1 MPNGHREPYR
11 VQRTGSP
18 PSSVHTSDS
27 EPTYANK
34 MRWNVLAR
42 WVFTRWRKYK
52 REPPDFVTVNEGE
65 DAKGGQES
73 KYENKKKQK
82 KVSNKQ

>member
-1 MPNGHREPYR
+1 
-11 VQRTGSP
+11 
-18 PSSVHTSDS
+18 
-27 EPTYANK
+27 

-42 WVFTRWRKYK
+42 WVLTRWRKYK